1 MCDSTNDELDV
12 LLERALRAWAAEEA
26 PSDRV
31 WTNIKFGLRERER
44 RGAAP
49 SSWLRRW
56 WMDALA
62 LGTDVVMSARII
74 LTPTM
79 NGGDREWT
87 RRLVVVGQ
95 SAVSLHLSIH
105 R

>member
-1 MCDSTNDELDV
+1 MCESRHDELDV
-12 LLERALRAWAAEEA
+12 LLERALRAWAADEA

-31 WTNIKFGLRERER
+31 WANIKIGLRERER
-44 RGAAP
+44 RYSAP
-49 SSWLRRW
+49 SNSLRRW

-62 LGTDVVMSARII
+62 LGTDVLMSARII
-74 LTPTM
+74 LTPSL

>member
-1 MCDSTNDELDV
+1 MCDSRDDELDV
-12 LLERALRAWAAEEA
+12 LLARTLRAWAADEA

-31 WTNIKFGLRERER
+31 WSNIKFGLRERER

-49 SSWLRRW
+49 SSRLRRW
-56 WMDALA
+56 WTEALA

>member
-1 MCDSTNDELDV
+1 MCESRHDELDV
-12 LLERALRAWAAEEA
+12 LLERALRAWAADEA
-26 PSDRV
+26 PTDRV
-31 WTNIKFGLRERER
+31 WANIKIGLRERER
-44 RGAAP
+44 RDAVP
-49 SSWLRRW
+49 SNLLRRW

-62 LGTDVVMSARII
+62 LGTDVLMSARII
-74 LTPTM
+74 LTPIL